1 MGIFVVPIAVS
12 DDSGSRFESVEAMV
26 DTGASYTWIPRP
38 TLEALGHTPE
48 DDREFELAD
57 GRRISYGVKSIRVRI
72 DSKSTPTWVV
82 FGEPGTDP
90 LLGAVILQEMG
101 LGVDTLN
108 ERLILVPGRLGGP
121 RRVC

>member
-48 DDREFELAD
+48 DDREFELAN

-90 LLGAVILQEMG
+90 LLGAVTLQEMG

-108 ERLILVPGRLGGP
+108 ERLIPVLGRLGGP

>member
-108 ERLILVPGRLGGP
+108 ERLIPVPGRLGGP